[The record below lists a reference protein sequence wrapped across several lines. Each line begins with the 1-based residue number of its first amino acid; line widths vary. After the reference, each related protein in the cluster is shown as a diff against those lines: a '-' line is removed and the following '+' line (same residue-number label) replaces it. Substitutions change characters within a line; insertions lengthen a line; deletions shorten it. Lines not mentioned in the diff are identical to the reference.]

1 MMDADLK
8 LSQKPTDLTAMGP
21 SCATARRI
29 PIGVYILAHRHLHI
43 HAHCHSSK
51 NSWEMD
57 SAYVYIMKKVVHA
70 LNEVLLGSK

>member
-21 SCATARRI
+21 SYARRI
-29 PIGVYILAHRHLHI
+29 PTGVYILAHRHLHI
-43 HAHCHSSK
+43 HAHCRSSK

-70 LNEVLLGSK
+70 LSEVLLGSK